1 MAEAHAAGEQ
11 VAARVWTVRLD
22 AAGRGLTAVKV
33 DCSRAACTPQRL
45 GSAAQGRAFAA
56 AHLRA
61 HLRAAGGPRGE
72 AACACRADGCQGHAE
87 SAGRGS
93 AGPAWRCG
101 GAVVLAVLTDPMG
114 RWWRAWECCAR
125 CAAAHPAARVVATAP
140 EAAPAA
146 AVDDAPVSAGV
157 PGVGAGVP
165 LFSAPSPDA
174 VSAGGAPAGA
184 DRLPAP
190 RAAVAKP
197 RRAKRSG
204 KIAQR
209 HVPHDLQPTVLRDE
223 LIELGDAFRAYQS
236 TAEPDLA
243 RLAGLHERKAL
254 AFTTWAEVTGDA
266 SLRAEARRAE
276 QAAATALA
284 QHAQRTGE
292 GAEGVTRLLT
302 GPNQWEHAR
311 AVLAHVRDHA
321 PVPGP
326 EARLVVLMLTLRSA
340 CGGSGNVTGL
350 DLKGWPLTDAEQVL
364 RSLVDAGWLRLP
376 GTVADL
382 LASGSDNPTHVRVDS
397 LLAPD
402 GVSGVLG
409 LGRTTRAKLSGWAQK
424 TVGERKLRKKRL
436 PAAARLLALVCAAH
450 SSADGRLG
458 ALGGGL
464 DPDAVAAL
472 CAVDASDLGAL
483 VEQLTAAEWFADVS
497 LTDTRLTGCLS
508 ERVLPLGCPF
518 PAGTGP
524 ASGGGAGIAIGSAG
538 A

>member
-45 GSAAQGRAFAA
+45 DSAAQGRTFAA

-61 HLRAAGGPRGE
+61 HLRAAGGPRRE
-72 AACACRADGCQGHAE
+72 AACACRAAGCQGHAE
-87 SAGRGS
+87 SGGRGS
-93 AGPAWRCG
+93 AGPVWRCG

-125 CAAAHPAARVVATAP
+125 CAAVHPAARVVATAP
-140 EAAPAA
+140 EAAPVG
-146 AVDDAPVSAGV
+146 AVDETPVPAGV
-157 PGVGAGVP
+157 PEVGAGAP
-165 LFSAPSPDA
+165 LFSAPSPA
-174 VSAGGAPAGA
+174 AASGGAPAGG

-190 RAAVAKP
+190 RAAAAGP
-197 RRAKRSG
+197 RTPKRSG

-209 HVPHDLQPTVLRDE
+209 HVPHDLRPTVLRDE

-236 TAEPDLA
+236 AAEPDLA
-243 RLAGLHERKAL
+243 GLAELHERKAR
-254 AFTTWAEVTGDA
+254 AFTTWADVTGDG

-292 GAEGVTRLLT
+292 GASGVTRLLT

-311 AVLAHVRDHA
+311 AVLAHARDHA

-350 DLKGWPLTDAEQVL
+350 DVKGWPLTDPEQVL
-364 RSLVDAGWLRLP
+364 QSLVDAGWLRLP
-376 GTVADL
+376 GTVSDL
-382 LASGSDNPTHVRVDS
+382 LASGSDNPTRVGVDS

-409 LGRTTRAKLSGWAQK
+409 LGKTTRAKLSGWAQK
-424 TVGERKLRKKRL
+424 TLGERTLRKKKL
-436 PAAARLLALVCAAH
+436 PAAGRLLALACAAH

-458 ALGGGL
+458 AVGRGLGL
-464 DPDAVAAL
+464 DALAAL
-472 CAVDASDLGAL
+472 CAVDTSEIGAL
-483 VEQLTAAEWFADVS
+483 VEQLTAAEWFSDVS
-497 LTDTRLTGCLS
+497 LTDTHLMGGLS
-508 ERVLPLGCPF
+508 ERVLPLGCPV
-518 PAGTGP
+518 PAGTGTEA
-524 ASGGGAGIAIGSAG
+524 ASGTGSGGA
-538 A
+538 